1 MSLFQLIELVLT
13 LYSFAIIARSVLS
26 LLRVSPYHPVM
37 NFLIRITEP
46 LLAPIR
52 QAIPP
57 IGPMDISPLV
67 ALLIIW
73 FLEWA
78 VKALLMAL

>member
-13 LYSFAIIARSVLS
+13 LYSFAIIARSILS
-26 LLRVSPYHPVM
+26 LLRISPYHPVM

-52 QAIPP
+52 QVIPP

-73 FLEWA
+73 FLEWVA
-78 VKALLMAL
+78 KALLLAL

>member
-13 LYSFAIIARSVLS
+13 LYSFAIIARSILS

-52 QAIPP
+52 QVIPP

-73 FLEWA
+73 FLEWVA
-78 VKALLMAL
+78 KALLLAL